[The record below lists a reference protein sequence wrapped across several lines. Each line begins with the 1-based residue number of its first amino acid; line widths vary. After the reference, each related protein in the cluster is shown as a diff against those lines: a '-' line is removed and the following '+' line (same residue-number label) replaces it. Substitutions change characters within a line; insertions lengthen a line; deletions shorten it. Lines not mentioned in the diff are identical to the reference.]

1 MPGLMRLL
9 RNNPF
14 SEWNRDFTLLAAAV
28 FGVGI
33 FFGVQLTLF
42 NNFIVER
49 LDIDAHE
56 LGWVE
61 SLREIPGF
69 LNALFIALM
78 IRLAPSLVA
87 GVALAIM
94 GLGLMAYAGV
104 GSVPELAVYSVVWS
118 IGFHCWLPM
127 ESTLALRFS
136 PPGGKGRWLGQLR
149 GINSVA
155 WLLTIGVCMVLLE
168 LISYEGMYILAGIAT
183 VLGGL
188 ALFFASRGHSE
199 VEEKGFVLKRR
210 YGLYYLLQFLEGCR
224 RQMFITFAIFA
235 LVKVHGMPV
244 ETTMVLVLV
253 NQVLIT
259 ISAPLIGRLVDLRGE
274 RQMLSIGYFLV
285 VFVFIGYG
293 LIEDRP
299 VLYILYCVDN
309 LIFFGGIALTTYIN
323 KIALKEDLK
332 PTLSMGV
339 TMNHF
344 AAVAAPL
351 LGGFV
356 WHYFGYRVIFFSGA
370 VLALLSLIVSQWVN
384 PERAEWGRER

>member
-1 MPGLMRLL
+1 MRLL
-9 RNNPF
+9 RNTPF
-14 SEWNRDFTLLAAAV
+14 SEWNRDFTLLATAV

-87 GVALAIM
+87 GVGLAIM
-94 GLGLMAYAGV
+94 GVGLMAYADV
-104 GSVPELAVYSVVWS
+104 SSVPKLAVYSLVWS

-155 WLLTIGVCMVLLE
+155 WFITIGACMVLLE
-168 LISYEGMYILAGIAT
+168 RISYEGMYILAGAAT
-183 VLGGL
+183 ILGGL
-188 ALFFASRGHSE
+188 ALFFASRGHSG

-244 ETTMVLVLV
+244 ETTMVLVLI

-259 ISAPLIGRLVDLRGE
+259 ISAPMIGRLVDLRGE

-285 VFVFIGYG
+285 IFVFVGYG
-293 LIEDRP
+293 IIENRP
-299 VLYILYCVDN
+299 ILYVLYCIDN
-309 LIFFGGIALTTYIN
+309 LIFFGAIALTTYLN
-323 KIALKEDLK
+323 KIALVEDLK

-351 LGGFV
+351 LGGFA
-356 WHYFGYRVIFFSGA
+356 WHYFGYRVIFFIGA
-370 VLALLSLIVSQWVN
+370 FLALLSLVASQWLN
-384 PERAEWGRER
+384 PGSEGRERGR